1 MLCVPEEP
9 DGSFL
14 HPAVAGLS
22 AARGCES
29 QTCPRGMEQLPTTGP
44 KGGQHWQQGKDRCS
58 LTLPWTHRVLKKNTA
73 RGLFLIAVSRWYM
86 DEPGSGNIT
95 EIKYKNPP
103 LEPGVTKPQL
113 GTARLFLW
121 FDAPRCPAGPPHL
134 CPAPGVAPGRPQLA
148 HAAPRPS
155 PLAGWASQRHGL
167 FWGGNRD
174 AGGKS
179 MGKALRAGCPVAGV
193 KGHRLVR
200 CELGEGDMF

>member
-121 FDAPRCPAGPPHL
+121 FDAPGAQQGPPTSAQPQGWPQGGLSWHMEHH
-134 CPAPGVAPGRPQLA
+134 APLPWQ
-148 HAAPRPS
+148 
-155 PLAGWASQRHGL
+155 AGHHRGMGF
-167 FWGGNRD
+167 FWGETEGCW
-174 AGGKS
+174 GQEHGK
-179 MGKALRAGCPVAGV
+179 GTEG
-193 KGHRLVR
+193 RLPR
-200 CELGEGDMF
+200 GRGEGAQTGEV